1 MVPHRDFP
9 DWWVYHTWNDRP
21 LQRYIMFWC
30 WSDIQYFSVNI
41 ENMGTGFTATGIF
54 IFLILAALTKD
65 KELSATDQFAK
76 LID

>member
-1 MVPHRDFP
+1 MS
-9 DWWVYHTWNDRP
+9 
-21 LQRYIMFWC
+21 WC
-30 WSDIQYFSVNI
+30 WSDIQYFSVNF
-41 ENMGTGFTATGIF
+41 ENMGTGYTATG

>member
-1 MVPHRDFP
+1 
-9 DWWVYHTWNDRP
+9 
-21 LQRYIMFWC
+21 MFWC

-65 KELSATDQFAK
+65 KELSATDQFEK